1 MNITSQAL
9 AWNSFNVKNN
19 IGIITIMNLVWSQED
34 INFFKKL
41 TFYSLELQI
50 EFSKNKENRQK

>member
-34 INFFKKL
+34 ITFLKKL
-41 TFYSLELQI
+41 TLLFGTTS
-50 EFSKNKENRQK
+50 